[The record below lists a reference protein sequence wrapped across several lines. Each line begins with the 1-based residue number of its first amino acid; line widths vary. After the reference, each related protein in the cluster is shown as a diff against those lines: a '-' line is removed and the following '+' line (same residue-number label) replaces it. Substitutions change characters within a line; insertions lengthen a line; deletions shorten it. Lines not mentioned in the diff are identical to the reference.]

1 MDLGCG
7 AKSFLSSGT
16 RSSMVRVFLISSS
29 NSVSRSSLTGIFILQ
44 GGFCNSMTCA
54 SAGSDSLCCR
64 ESSANNIRQEPAAI
78 FMPRPK
84 PLVLIILDGWG
95 YRAET
100 KANAIALARKPTYD
114 RLLREYP
121 NTLIH
126 TSGPFVG
133 LPEGQMGNSE
143 VGHLNIGAGRIVHMD
158 ITRIDLMI
166 QNGEFFSHPVLLAA
180 MKHARVGERRLH
192 LFGLVSDG
200 GVHSQQ
206 AHLYALL
213 KMAKQQGVDRVFVH
227 AFMDGR
233 DTLPTNGAGYLEQL
247 QQKMREYNSGQIA
260 SVSGR
265 YYAMDRDRRWE
276 RISKAYSA
284 MVFADAEGGKQVDP
298 VQGMK
303 DSYNKGVT
311 DEFVIPF
318 VCTDKNGQALA
329 TIRDEDACICFN
341 FRADRVRQITR
352 ALARNSGLNAKGGS
366 DLPGAADLDAT
377 IPRERLPKNLHY
389 VCMTQ
394 YDKNFS
400 LPVVIPPESMAN
412 ILANVMGG
420 LNMRNLRVAETEKY
434 AHVTYFFNGGVEQP
448 FPGEERVMVQSP
460 KVATYDLKPEMS
472 AAGIADAV
480 VKAANDSAF
489 DVVIVNFA
497 NADMVGHSGKL
508 EPTIKAVETVDACLA
523 QIEKAVRARG
533 GAMLITADHGNAEL
547 MIDPVTGGPH
557 TAHTTNPVPFIVIAE
572 DASKYSL
579 KPNGSL
585 RDISPTMLGML
596 GINEPGEMTGAD
608 LRAFRIP

>member
-1 MDLGCG
+1 M
-7 AKSFLSSGT
+7 S
-16 RSSMVRVFLISSS
+16 
-29 NSVSRSSLTGIFILQ
+29 
-44 GGFCNSMTCA
+44 
-54 SAGSDSLCCR
+54 
-64 ESSANNIRQEPAAI
+64 
-78 FMPRPK
+78 RPK

-121 NTLIH
+121 HTLIH

-166 QNGEFFSHPVLLAA
+166 QNGDFFSDHTLVAA
-180 MKHARVGERRLH
+180 MKHARTGGRRLH

-247 QQKMREYNSGQIA
+247 QQKMREYNSGKIA
-260 SVSGR
+260 SVNGR

-276 RISKAYSA
+276 RIAKAFNA
-284 MVFADAEGGKQVDP
+284 MVQGEGEGGRYVDP

-303 DSYNKGVT
+303 DSYNKGVP

-318 VCTDKNGQALA
+318 VCTDNKGEPLA
-329 TIRDEDACICFN
+329 TIRDEDSCICFN

-352 ALARNSGLNAKGGS
+352 ALARNSGLNESGGS
-366 DLPGAADLDAT
+366 DLPGATDLDNT
-377 IPRERLPKNLHY
+377 IPRDSVPRNLHY

-394 YDKNFS
+394 YDKQFR
-400 LPVVIPPESMAN
+400 LPVVIPP
-412 ILANVMGG
+412 
-420 LNMRNLRVAETEKY
+420 
-434 AHVTYFFNGGVEQP
+434 
-448 FPGEERVMVQSP
+448 
-460 KVATYDLKPEMS
+460 
-472 AAGIADAV
+472 
-480 VKAANDSAF
+480 
-489 DVVIVNFA
+489 
-497 NADMVGHSGKL
+497 
-508 EPTIKAVETVDACLA
+508 
-523 QIEKAVRARG
+523 
-533 GAMLITADHGNAEL
+533 
-547 MIDPVTGGPH
+547 
-557 TAHTTNPVPFIVIAE
+557 
-572 DASKYSL
+572 
-579 KPNGSL
+579 
-585 RDISPTMLGML
+585 
-596 GINEPGEMTGAD
+596 
-608 LRAFRIP
+608 

>member
-1 MDLGCG
+1 
-7 AKSFLSSGT
+7 
-16 RSSMVRVFLISSS
+16 
-29 NSVSRSSLTGIFILQ
+29 
-44 GGFCNSMTCA
+44 
-54 SAGSDSLCCR
+54 
-64 ESSANNIRQEPAAI
+64 
-78 FMPRPK
+78 MPCPK
-84 PLVLIILDGWG
+84 PLVLVILDGWG

-121 NTLIH
+121 NTLIR

-143 VGHLNIGAGRIVHMD
+143 VGHLNMGAGRIVHMD

-166 QNGEFFSHPVLLAA
+166 RNGEFFSHPVLVEA
-180 MKHARVGERRLH
+180 MKNARTSGRKLH

-200 GVHSQQ
+200 GVHSRQE
-206 AHLYALL
+206 HLYALL

-233 DTLPTNGAGYLEQL
+233 DTLPTNGAGYLEKL
-247 QQKMREYNSGQIA
+247 QQKMREYNSGKIA

-276 RISKAYSA
+276 RILKGCSA
-284 MVFADAEGGKQVDP
+284 MVDGKAEGGTQVDA
-298 VQGMK
+298 VAGMK
-303 DSYNKGVT
+303 ESYNKDVT
-311 DEFVIPF
+311 DEFVLPF
-318 VCTDKNGQALA
+318 VCTDEHGQPLA
-329 TIRDEDACICFN
+329 TIGDDDSCICFN

-352 ALARNSGLNAKGGS
+352 ALCRNSGLNEKGGS

-377 IPRERLPKNLHY
+377 IPRDRAPQSLNY

-412 ILANVMGG
+412 ILANVMGN
-420 LNMRNLRVAETEKY
+420 LNLRNLRVAETEKY

-480 VKAANDSAF
+480 VKATEEGTF

-497 NADMVGHSGKL
+497 NADMVGHSGKI
-508 EPTIKAVETVDACLA
+508 EPTIKAVETVDACLGR
-523 QIEKAVRARG
+523 IETAIRARG
-533 GAMLITADHGNAEL
+533 GAMLITADHGNAEM
-547 MIDPVTGGPH
+547 MIDPGTGGPH
-557 TAHTTNPVPFIVIAE
+557 TSHTTNPVPVILVSD
-572 DASKYSL
+572 DASTYQIRE
-579 KPNGSL
+579 G
-585 RDISPTMLGML
+585 G
-596 GINEPGEMTGAD
+596 
-608 LRAFRIP
+608 

>member
-1 MDLGCG
+1 M
-7 AKSFLSSGT
+7 
-16 RSSMVRVFLISSS
+16 
-29 NSVSRSSLTGIFILQ
+29 N
-44 GGFCNSMTCA
+44 
-54 SAGSDSLCCR
+54 
-64 ESSANNIRQEPAAI
+64 
-78 FMPRPK
+78 RPK
-84 PLVLIILDGWG
+84 PVVLTILDGWG

-100 KANAIALARKPTYD
+100 NANAIALARKPTYD

-158 ITRIDLMI
+158 ITRIDEMI
-166 QNGEFFSHPVLLAA
+166 RSGDFFSDAALLKA
-180 MKHARVGERRLH
+180 MHHARTGERRLH
-192 LFGLVSDG
+192 IFGLLSDG

-213 KMAKQQGVDRVFVH
+213 KMAKQQGLERVYVH

-233 DTLPTNGAGYLEQL
+233 DTLPTNGVGYLEQL
-247 QQKMREYNSGQIA
+247 QQKMREYNCGKIA

-276 RISKAYSA
+276 RIAKAYNA
-284 MVFADAEGGKQVDP
+284 MVFADAEGGKHVDP
-298 VQGMK
+298 AQGVK
-303 DSYNKGVT
+303 DSYNKDVT
-311 DEFVIPF
+311 DEFVVPF
-318 VCTDKNGQALA
+318 VCTDKSGQAIS
-329 TIRDEDACICFN
+329 TIRDEDSCICFN
-341 FRADRVRQITR
+341 FRADRARQITR
-352 ALARNSGLNAKGGS
+352 ALARNSGLNQKGGS
-366 DLPGAADLDAT
+366 DLPGAEDLDAT
-377 IPRERLPKNLHY
+377 ISRDRVPKNLHY
-389 VCMTQ
+389 LCMTQ

-400 LPVVIPPESMAN
+400 LPMVIPPESMAN

-434 AHVTYFFNGGVEQP
+434 AHVTYFFNGGVETP
-448 FPGEERVMVQSP
+448 FPGEDRVLVPSQ

-480 VKAANDSAF
+480 VKATEDGTF

-508 EPTIKAVETVDACLA
+508 EPTVKAVETVDACLA
-523 QIEKAVRARG
+523 RLESAIRAKG

-547 MIDPVTGGPH
+547 MVDPATGGPH
-557 TAHTTNPVPFIVIAE
+557 TAHTTNPVPFIVVSENA
-572 DASKYSL
+572 KQFTL

-585 RDISPTMLGML
+585 RDISPTILGML
-596 GINEPGEMTGAD
+596 GIDDPKEMTGKD
-608 LRAFRIP
+608 LRVPIRK

>member
-1 MDLGCG
+1 
-7 AKSFLSSGT
+7 
-16 RSSMVRVFLISSS
+16 VF
-29 NSVSRSSLTGIFILQ
+29 VSY
-44 GGFCNSMTCA
+44 
-54 SAGSDSLCCR
+54 
-64 ESSANNIRQEPAAI
+64 EKPEAA
-78 FMPRPK
+78 FMSRPK

-114 RLLREYP
+114 RLLHEYP

-180 MKHARVGERRLH
+180 MKHALVGERRLH

-213 KMAKQQGVDRVFVH
+213 KMAKQNGVDRVFVH
-227 AFMDGR
+227 VFMDGR

-247 QQKMREYNSGQIA
+247 QQKMREYNSGKIA
-260 SVSGR
+260 TVSGR

-276 RISKAYSA
+276 RIAKAYNA
-284 MVFADAEGGKQVDP
+284 MVFGDAEGGKSTDP

-303 DSYNKGVT
+303 DSYNRGVT

-318 VCTDKNGQALA
+318 VCTDKSGQPLA
-329 TIRDEDACICFN
+329 TIRDDDACICFN

-352 ALARNSGLNAKGGS
+352 ALARNSGLNPKGGS
-366 DLPGAADLDAT
+366 DLPGAVDLDAT
-377 IPRERLPKNLHY
+377 IPRDRVPKNLLY

-480 VKAANDSAF
+480 VKATEDGTF
-489 DVVIVNFA
+489 DVIIVNFA
-497 NADMVGHSGKL
+497 NADMVGHSGKI
-508 EPTIKAVETVDACLA
+508 EPTVKAVETVDACLGR
-523 QIEKAVRARG
+523 IETAVRAKG
-533 GAMLITADHGNAEL
+533 GAMLITADHGNAEM
-547 MIDPVTGGPH
+547 MIDPATGGPH
-557 TAHTTNPVPFIVIAE
+557 TAHTTNPVPFIVVAQ
-572 DASKYSL
+572 DSKQYTL

-596 GINEPGEMTGAD
+596 GIDEPKEMTGAD
-608 LRAFRIP
+608 LRAFLKNK

>member
-1 MDLGCG
+1 
-7 AKSFLSSGT
+7 
-16 RSSMVRVFLISSS
+16 
-29 NSVSRSSLTGIFILQ
+29 
-44 GGFCNSMTCA
+44 
-54 SAGSDSLCCR
+54 
-64 ESSANNIRQEPAAI
+64 
-78 FMPRPK
+78 MPRPK
-84 PLVLIILDGWG
+84 PLILIILDGWG

-180 MKHARVGERRLH
+180 MKHALVGERRLH

-213 KMAKQQGVDRVFVH
+213 KMAKQNGVDRVFVH

-247 QQKMREYNSGQIA
+247 QQKMREYNSGKIA
-260 SVSGR
+260 TVNGR

-276 RISKAYSA
+276 RIAKAYNA
-284 MVFADAEGGKQVDP
+284 MVFGDAEGGKCADP
-298 VQGMK
+298 IQGMK

-318 VCTDKNGQALA
+318 VCTDKNGQPLA
-329 TIRDEDACICFN
+329 TIRDDDACICFN
-341 FRADRVRQITR
+341 FRSDRVRQITR
-352 ALARNSGLNAKGGS
+352 TLARNSGLNAKGGS

-377 IPRERLPKNLHY
+377 IPCDRVPKNLHY

-472 AAGIADAV
+472 AAGVADAV
-480 VKAANDSAF
+480 VKATEDGTF
-489 DVVIVNFA
+489 DVIIVNFA
-497 NADMVGHSGKL
+497 NADMVGHSGKI

-523 QIEKAVRARG
+523 RIEAAVRAKG
-533 GAMLITADHGNAEL
+533 GAMVITADHGNAEM
-547 MIDPVTGGPH
+547 MIDPATGGPH
-557 TAHTTNPVPFIVIAE
+557 TAHTTNPVPFIVVAE
-572 DASKYSL
+572 DSKRFTL

-596 GINEPGEMTGAD
+596 GVDEPKEMTGTD
-608 LRAFRIP
+608 LRAFLKDNQKT